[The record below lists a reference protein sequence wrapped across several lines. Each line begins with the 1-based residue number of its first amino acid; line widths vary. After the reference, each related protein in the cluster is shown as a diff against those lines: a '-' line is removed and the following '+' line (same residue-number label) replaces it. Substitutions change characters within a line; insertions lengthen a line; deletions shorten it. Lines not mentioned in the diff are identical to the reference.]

1 MKDVLL
7 RRSFAVI
14 VPAGDA
20 HTPLPVLATMQ
31 KNLEAFGC
39 SLSPALFARLA
50 TLGTDRVI
58 ALYHD
63 VSSELQRMLG
73 AHRPIRPLYPDFP
86 AQVMA
91 LPEAQL
97 YCNALLHYL
106 GLADQF
112 GLCTPRP
119 PLQETTSLRRIELA
133 PADALETLYGHLL
146 RAKSPYSPQ
155 DRDDLATL
163 FAQQPDLAVTLLP
176 ETVSCKENLAVIAAQ
191 LLRAARGD
199 ANGWLDR
206 NIRTATDV
214 LRIAAALSDGDVSLA
229 AATKFTRLRRIWRV
243 RLLGW
248 VENAGNA
255 LEDMQRWTGRWLRL
269 GERLHPGE
277 YAGRFPAAAEAFRAL
292 RNGERSAGFAAQVE
306 TALTARAH
314 ADALRLLQ
322 QRPGELA
329 RRLDHLAR
337 TGDAADVIAAFANCA
352 DAVSTT
358 VLLQVM
364 THFRRRDQTSPL
376 RVFFP
381 KGEVGKLF
389 ATEDRRA
396 PVGEAVATAFA
407 SLSERALLRRFAQ
420 RPPLGRSYVDP
431 QLRHFLVP
439 FSQRSA
445 AKALRTLVRGSR
457 MPLPDCSTLRF
468 FLWWRNAEG
477 RVDIDLSAALY
488 ADDYA
493 HISTLAYYNL
503 RNFGA
508 HHSGDIVDAPAGA
521 SEFIDIDLQRCRKAG
536 VRYVVMSVNNY
547 TQQAFCD
554 LPECFAG
561 WMARQA
567 PASGEIYEP
576 ATVHDRFDLA
586 ADTRICLP
594 ILFDI
599 QAGEAIWC
607 DIALK
612 RHPRYVNNVH
622 NNLAGVS
629 LMLRAMTQLRKT
641 DLHTLFDLHV
651 RARGEAVADP
661 DRADTVFAV
670 DAGLRPTD
678 LDVIA
683 AQFL

>member
-7 RRSFAVI
+7 RRSLAVI
-14 VPAGDA
+14 APAGDA
-20 HTPLPVLATMQ
+20 QTPLPVLATMQ

-39 SLSPALFARLA
+39 SLSPALFARLT
-50 TLGTDRVI
+50 TLGSDRAI

-63 VSSELQRMLG
+63 VSSELRRMLG
-73 AHRPIRPLYPDFP
+73 AHRPIRPLYPNFP

-91 LPEAQL
+91 LSEAQL
-97 YCNALLHYL
+97 YCNALLHYA

-112 GLCTPRP
+112 GIRTPRP

-133 PADALETLYGHLL
+133 PADALETLYGRLL
-146 RAKSPYSPQ
+146 RARSPYSPQ
-155 DRDDLATL
+155 DRVDLATL
-163 FAQQPDLAVTLLP
+163 FAQQPDLAVALLP

-191 LLRAARGD
+191 LLRAERTD
-199 ANGWLDR
+199 AADWLAR

-214 LRIAAALSDGDVSLA
+214 LRIAVALSDGDVSLA
-229 AATKFTRLRRIWRV
+229 TATKFTRLRRTWRV

-248 VENAGNA
+248 LENVGNA
-255 LEDMQRWTGRWLRL
+255 LEDMQRWSGRWLRL

-277 YAGRFPAAAEAFRAL
+277 YAGRFPIAAEAFRAL
-292 RNGERSAGFAAQVE
+292 RNGERATGFAAQVE
-306 TALTARAH
+306 TALAAKAH
-314 ADALRLLQ
+314 ADALRLLR

-337 TGDAADVIAAFANCA
+337 TGDAADVIAAFAGCA
-352 DAVSTT
+352 DAVSTA

-364 THFRRRDQTSPL
+364 THFRRREQASPL

-389 ATEDRRA
+389 ATEEGRA
-396 PVGEAVATAFA
+396 PVGAAAAAALA
-407 SLSERALLRRFAQ
+407 SLSEQALLRRFAQ
-420 RPPLGRSYVDP
+420 LPPLGRSYVDP
-431 QLRHFLVP
+431 QLHHYLVP

-493 HISTLAYYNL
+493 YVDTLAYYNL

-508 HHSGDIVDAPAGA
+508 HHSGDIVDAPEGA

-536 VRYVVMSVNNY
+536 VRYVVMSVNNF
-547 TQQAFCD
+547 TEQAFCD

-576 ATVHDRFDLA
+576 STVHDRFDLA
-586 ADTRICLP
+586 ADTRVCLP

-599 QAGEAIWC
+599 QAGEATWC
-607 DIALK
+607 DIALR
-612 RHPRYVNNVH
+612 RHPRHVNNVH
-622 NNLAGVS
+622 NNLISVS

-661 DRADTVFAV
+661 DKADTVFAV
-670 DAGLRPTD
+670 DAGIRPTD

-683 AQFL
+683 ADFL